1 MDPTSSS
8 ARLALSVSEFCDTC
22 SISRSLFYQEVKA
35 GRILILKVGKRT
47 LIAATEA
54 HRWLNSLRTA

>member
-1 MDPTSSS
+1 MEKTPSPG
-8 ARLALSVSEFCDTC
+8 RMALSVSEFCDTC

-35 GRILILKVGKRT
+35 GRILVLKVGKRT

-54 HRWLNSLRTA
+54 HRWLNSLSAA